1 MIKKHYYVATTRYAR
16 ITQIT
21 SGQIKISFLKANY
34 FVWKQK
40 KTISFTTSMKLEQ
53 NLYKKGDHK

>member
-1 MIKKHYYVATTRYAR
+1 MIKKHYYVATTCYAR

-21 SGQIKISFLKANY
+21 LGQIKISFVKAND

-40 KTISFTTSMKLEQ
+40 Y
-53 NLYKKGDHK
+53 NLFITRH